1 MTSAPFRLLRTGLI
15 GSIILGLAAGGHLA
29 GGGSL
34 PAPAILTALCALTM
48 IPVAVV
54 TRARL
59 SVPVLAGLL
68 GAGQLCLHWAFCAL
82 SPGASSVAP
91 VLSGHVGHVPSTPT
105 PAPETASALLPTHAA
120 PSDWQML
127 AAHAVASLGMALVLA
142 RGEQALWALA
152 AWLRPLVQL
161 PAPTTI
167 QPPRAPAPGTA
178 PAVLPRVVRS
188 GRRLPSRRGPPAL
201 VPAA

>member
-48 IPVAVV
+48 IPVAVF

-59 SVPVLAGLL
+59 SMPVLAGLL

-82 SPGASSVAP
+82 SPGASSAAP

-105 PAPETASALLPTHAA
+105 PEAASALLSTHAA

-127 AAHAVASLGMALVLA
+127 AAHALATLGTALVLA

-167 QPPRAPAPGTA
+167 QPPRAPAPGPA
-178 PAVLPRVVRS
+178 PAVLPRMVRG